1 MNSGEG
7 RGGSLEKRILVR
19 LKHCETEE
27 MQWTYQVNGQFP
39 KYKAPKNAEAKVKTQ
54 IDPSLDPY
62 AYKMQLPQHRYVL
75 ENVAALHK
83 Q

>member
-1 MNSGEG
+1 MLA
-7 RGGSLEKRILVR
+7 SLV
-19 LKHCETEE
+19 ETEE